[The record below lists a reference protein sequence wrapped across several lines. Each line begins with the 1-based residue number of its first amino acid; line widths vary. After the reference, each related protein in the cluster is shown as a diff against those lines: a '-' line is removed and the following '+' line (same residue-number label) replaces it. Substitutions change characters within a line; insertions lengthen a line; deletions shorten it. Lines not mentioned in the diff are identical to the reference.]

1 MPQVSVVIPAY
12 NAEGTIAETLDSI
25 LAQSF
30 SDFEAI
36 VVSDGS
42 TDRTASF
49 VRDYAARDARIR
61 LVEQANAGVAAA
73 RNRGIEES
81 DSRYIAPVDAD
92 DLWHP
97 QKLAFQVR
105 RFEDASAETGLVYCW
120 YHPIDEGSRIIEPV
134 RTPIIEGFVLHR
146 HLVWNFVGNGSAPLI
161 ARHALG
167 NVRYESELAAR
178 GAGGCEDYLLQL
190 QLSREWDFA
199 CVPAHLVGYRQGAGR
214 MSGNRLAM
222 LRSHLETYNRMRRL
236 VDEPAASLCDRGW
249 ARTKVFEAS
258 LYGGRR
264 HWGKAAMAGTAA
276 MFNSPAATLATFREQ
291 ARILSKVH
299 GRSGRIG
306 KGSDRPS
313 FYETDPFARAL
324 PWVPSAEIVRAEAFD
339 HNYSR

>member
-1 MPQVSVVIPAY
+1 MPQVSVIIPAY
-12 NAEGTIAETLDSI
+12 NAEGTLAETLDSV
-25 LAQSF
+25 LAQTF
-30 SDFEAI
+30 ADFEAI

-42 TDRTASF
+42 TDRTASL
-49 VRDYAARDARIR
+49 VRDYSAHDSRIR

-73 RNRGIEES
+73 RNKGIEES
-81 DSRYIAPVDAD
+81 DSRYIAPLDAD

-97 QKLAFQVR
+97 QKLALQVQ
-105 RFEDASAETGLVYCW
+105 RFEDASPQTGLVYCW
-120 YHPIDEGSRIIEPV
+120 YHPIDDASGIIMPV
-134 RTPIIEGFVLHR
+134 RTPLIEGFVLHR

-167 NVRYESELAAR
+167 DLRYEPELAAR

-236 VDEPAASLCDRGW
+236 VGEPAASLCDRGW

-258 LYGGRR
+258 FRSGRR
-264 HWGKAAMAGTAA
+264 QWSKAATAGTAA
-276 MFNSPAATLATFREQ
+276 VLNSPAAALATFREQ

-299 GRSGRIG
+299 GRSARID
-306 KGSDRPS
+306 KSSDRPS
-313 FYETDPFARAL
+313 FYEADPFARAL
-324 PWVPSAEIVRAEAFD
+324 RWVPSEDIERAEALD
-339 HNYSR
+339 RCYSR